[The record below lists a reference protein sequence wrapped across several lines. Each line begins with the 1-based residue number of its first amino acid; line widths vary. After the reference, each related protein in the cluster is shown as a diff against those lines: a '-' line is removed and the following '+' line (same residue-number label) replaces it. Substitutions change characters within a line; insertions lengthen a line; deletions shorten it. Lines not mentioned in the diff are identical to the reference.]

1 MTGSCSC
8 WLLLHGRG
16 LGSHL
21 GHVLL
26 VLGVLL
32 GLVHGLLVV
41 LLLSH
46 GLLRGRGP
54 RRHHLLLEQVGE
66 LGELKVPDEVCER
79 VLADALGDV
88 RGVESVVDQV
98 EHTGTNHGGGGGL
111 DRVLI
116 QTEGL
121 DSTRGQEL
129 LE

>member
-1 MTGSCSC
+1 M
-8 WLLLHGRG
+8 LLLTDRG
-16 LGSHL
+16 QIYWDPPARPALVIFVSALQCSHSGQIIL
-21 GHVLL
+21 CFVFP
-26 VLGVLL
+26 
-32 GLVHGLLVV
+32 
-41 LLLSH
+41 LS
-46 GLLRGRGP
+46 LADCV
-54 RRHHLLLEQVGE
+54 HHLLEASMVLSLANFVQHRLE
-66 LGELKVPDEVCER
+66 VPDEVCER

-121 DSTRGQEL
+121 DSTRGYEL